1 MDDAF
6 APLAGV
12 RVVEMSH
19 MIMGPSCGMF
29 LGFLGAE
36 VIKVEPPEGDKTRAL
51 TGMGRPFFP
60 LFNRGKKSVQLDL
73 KSEAGRAALDRLLAT
88 ADIFVENFRDA
99 ALGRMGADPQDLRAR
114 FPRLILA
121 SHKGFLSGPYEN
133 RTALDEVV
141 QMMTGLAY
149 MTGPTGRPLRV
160 GSSANDIMGGLF
172 GALSVVAALR
182 ERDTTG
188 QGRSIRIGLF
198 ENCLLLVAQHM
209 VQFELEG
216 RSPPPMP
223 ERDFS
228 WPVYDIFE
236 TADGEQVFVGAV
248 SESQWVT
255 LCTYLGLTGL
265 LADPG
270 LQIRMDQINARARTI
285 PVFAAAIRL
294 RNCAALVADLER
306 IGLPFSPIA
315 KPADM
320 YDDPHVMRPGGL
332 ATSTL
337 WTGETFR
344 APALP
349 FEVDGTMLT
358 GGGDVDAIGAHS
370 AEVLADLGMTG
381 DEIAVAM
388 GKAA

>member
-1 MDDAF
+1 MNTTF

-12 RVVEMSH
+12 RVIEMSH

-36 VIKVEPPEGDKTRAL
+36 VIKVEPPEGDKTRDL

-73 KSEAGRAALDRLLAT
+73 KSEAGRAALDRLLGT
-88 ADIFVENFRDA
+88 ADIFVENFRDQ
-99 ALGRMGADPQDLRAR
+99 ALGRMGADPADLQAR

-182 ERDTTG
+182 ERDSTG

-228 WPVYDIFE
+228 WPVYDIFD
-236 TADGEQVFVGAV
+236 TADGAQVFVGAV
-248 SESQWVT
+248 SENQWVT
-255 LCTYLGLTGL
+255 LCTWLGLQGL
-265 LADPG
+265 LDDPG
-270 LQIRMDQINARARTI
+270 LQKRMDQINARDRTI
-285 PVFAAAIRL
+285 PVFAAAFRL
-294 RNCAALVADLER
+294 RDKAAIMTDLER
-306 IGLPFSPIA
+306 LGLPFSPIA
-315 KPADM
+315 KPQDM
-320 YDDPHVMRPGGL
+320 YDDPHVTRPGGM
-332 ATSTL
+332 ATSQL

-349 FEVDGTMLT
+349 FEVDGVMLT
-358 GGGDVDAIGAHS
+358 GGGDVDAIGGHS
-370 AEVLADLGMTG
+370 AEVLESLGLSAA
-381 DEIAVAM
+381 EITAAM
-388 GKAA
+388 GRAA

>member
-12 RVVEMSH
+12 RVIEMSH

-51 TGMGRPFFP
+51 TGMGRPFYP
-60 LFNRGKKSVQLDL
+60 LFNRGKKSVRLDL
-73 KSEAGRAALDRLLAT
+73 KSEAGRAALDRLLGT
-88 ADIFVENFRDA
+88 ADVFVENFRDQ
-99 ALGRMGADPQDLRAR
+99 ALARMGADPADLRAR

-182 ERDTTG
+182 ERDQTG
-188 QGRSIRIGLF
+188 TGRSIRIGLF

-228 WPVYDIFE
+228 WPVYDIFD

-248 SESQWVT
+248 SENQWIT
-255 LCTYLGLTGL
+255 LCTWLGLDGL
-265 LADPG
+265 LADPS
-270 LQIRMDQINARARTI
+270 LQKRMDQINARDRTI
-285 PVFAAAIRL
+285 PVFAAAL
-294 RNCAALVADLER
+294 RRYDRGTLLSELER
-306 IGLPFSPIA
+306 LGLPFSPIS

-320 YDDPHVMRPGGL
+320 YDDPHVMREGGM
-332 ATSTL
+332 ATSHL
-337 WTGETFR
+337 WTGESFR

-370 AEVLADLGMTG
+370 AEVLGALGMS
-381 DEIAVAM
+381 DADIANAM
-388 GKAA
+388 GVAA